1 MKTPSKSMADRPT
14 TSSRIASN
22 PASTVIPSPLQR
34 ARNLLLPESRQEAD
48 SPEKAAPRFTEN
60 VLRERND
67 RAICFS
73 PSAEEA
79 LSRAG
84 FSRRSFVKGAGALIV
99 SFSMGG
105 AWRALEAQQTRV
117 GAFGE
122 PAAPDSPPADQVDSW
137 IAIASDSSVT
147 AYTGKEELGQG
158 MSTAQ
163 MQLVAEELCVPFH
176 RVNLIVADTAFT
188 PDQGVTSGSQSH
200 PANFNRS
207 NLAQACASAREA
219 LLQLGSKKL
228 NIPAGELIAVD
239 GTIRS
244 KTDPSKKVAYGE
256 LVAGKKFAISVDPAA
271 KRKPASEWT
280 VLGEPMPRPDMPAMV
295 TGEFE
300 FVHNV
305 RVPGMLHGMV
315 VRPAAVGAH
324 VINVDETSV
333 AGMPGLVK
341 VVVKKD
347 FVGVVAEKPWQAI
360 RIASALKVEW
370 SPAPELPKFESFYDH
385 LRNQKPTRDTLL
397 VNSKDVD
404 QKLAEAAT
412 VVKATYYHPYQ
423 MHGSMGSSCA
433 VADVQGEKITVWSPT
448 QGVWHQ
454 RATLGMLLGLKPEN
468 VRVIFRR
475 GSGCYGIN
483 GADTVTYDAALLS
496 QAVGKPVRVQ
506 LTRKDEMAW
515 ENYGFAFVID
525 ERAGLD
531 SQGNIIAWDHEAWSP
546 VLGNRP
552 VYKYPGN
559 VITGFLAGFQPEEF
573 RPRSPA
579 PEPTSFSNN
588 SNAIPSY
595 VVGHVGGAD
604 HGAGTV
610 KSERALL
617 HNVVSPFW
625 TGPLRSPQRLQN
637 TFAHESFMDELA
649 ARAKADPV
657 EFRLRHLSEPR
668 MRAVVQAA
676 AKAANWDARPSPKLH
691 DVKTAAAVV
700 RGRGISCVAY
710 EGDNGYSAMVAEVE
724 VEIATGKIAVK
735 RMVIAN
741 DSGPISNPDGLRN
754 QCEGGALQGLS
765 RCLGEEV
772 TWDNHNVTSI
782 DWKTY
787 RTLPLG
793 FDVPKVEVVLLN
805 RPDESA
811 TGAGETAITIVAG
824 AIANA
829 IFDATGARVRQVP
842 FRPERI
848 KAALAG

>member
-1 MKTPSKSMADRPT
+1 MKNSSKNPSHSVDERRMVPD
-14 TSSRIASN
+14 
-22 PASTVIPSPLQR
+22 
-34 ARNLLLPESRQEAD
+34 
-48 SPEKAAPRFTEN
+48 AA
-60 VLRERND
+60 
-67 RAICFS
+67 
-73 PSAEEA
+73 EA
-79 LSRAG
+79 LDRAG
-84 FSRRSFVKGAGALIV
+84 FSRRSFIKGTGALIV

-105 AWRALEAQQTRV
+105 VLRQLAAQQTRA

-137 IAIASDSSVT
+137 IAIASDGGVT

-163 MQLVAEELCVPFH
+163 MQLVAEELCVPFQ
-176 RVNLIVADTAFT
+176 RVNLIVADTAFA

-200 PANFNRS
+200 PANFNHS
-207 NLAQACASAREA
+207 NLAQACATAREA
-219 LLQLGSKKL
+219 LLQLGSKHL
-228 NIPAGELIAVD
+228 NIPADQLIAVD

-244 KTDPSKKVAYGE
+244 KSDASKKVSYAE
-256 LVAGKKFAISVDPAA
+256 LVAGKKFDLKVDPAA

-280 VLGEPMPRPDMPAMV
+280 VLGKPLPRPDMPAMV

-300 FVHNV
+300 FAHNV
-305 RVPGMLHGMV
+305 RVSGMLHGMV
-315 VRPAAVGAH
+315 VRPGAVGAH
-324 VINVDETSV
+324 VMNVDETSV

-347 FVGVVAEKPWQAI
+347 FIGVVAEKPWQAMQ
-360 RIASALKVEW
+360 IAAKLNVTW
-370 SPAPELPKFESFYDH
+370 SPAPELPKFETFYDH
-385 LRNQKPTRDTLL
+385 LRTQKPTRDTLL
-397 VNSKDVD
+397 VNSKDVG
-404 QKLAEAAT
+404 QKLAEAAA
-412 VVKATYYHPYQ
+412 VLKATYYHPYQ
-423 MHGSMGSSCA
+423 MHGSMGSSAA
-433 VADVQGEKITVWSPT
+433 VADVQGDKVTVWSPT

-454 RATLGMLLGLKPEN
+454 RATLAMLLGAKPEN
-468 VRVIFRR
+468 IRVIFRR

-506 LTRKDEMAW
+506 LSRKDEMAW
-515 ENYGFAFVID
+515 ENYGFAFVMD

-531 SQGNIIAWDHEAWSP
+531 AQGNIIVWDHEAWSP

-552 VYKYPGN
+552 VYTHPGN
-559 VITGFLAGFQPEEF
+559 VITGFLAGFEPEQF
-573 RPRSPA
+573 QPRSPA

-649 ARAKADPV
+649 ADAKADPV

-668 MRAVVQAA
+668 MRGVVQAA
-676 AKAANWDARPSPKLH
+676 AKAANWDARPSPKPRASGTG
-691 DVKTAAAVV
+691 VAG
-700 RGRGISCVAY
+700 GRGVSCVAY
-710 EGDNGYSAMVAEVE
+710 EGDNGYAAMVAEVE
-724 VEIATGKIAVK
+724 VELATGKVNVK
-735 RMVIAN
+735 RIVIAN

-754 QCEGGALQGLS
+754 QMEGGALQGMS
-765 RCLGEEV
+765 RCLMEEV
-772 TWDNHNVTSI
+772 TWDDHNVTSV
-782 DWKTY
+782 DWGTY
-787 RTLPLG
+787 HTLPLG
-793 FDVPKVEVVLLN
+793 FDVPKIETVLLN
-805 RPDESA
+805 RPDMPA

-824 AIANA
+824 AVGNA
-829 IFDATGARVRQVP
+829 IFDATGARIRQVP
-842 FRPERI
+842 FTQERI